1 MATQSDL
8 QLGKLVPRGKDIF
21 LSHTGVDKPWV
32 EDLAELLERVRFGD
46 RYLGVVLDKWDFE
59 IGKNVVLEID
69 RYIDECRFIALVVTK
84 AFLDAEWPTLER
96 TIAVGSDP
104 SVVVVVNV
112 RHRHGGGVAKD
123 FRVVKLCAT
132 RIAMRPEDLAHR
144 VAKPGPPAALPT
156 AKVSRVL
163 VKDYRED
170 AFGHVIPNNKVG
182 VGSAEVLRISFNT
195 LPERTITV
203 AELALARK
211 CRGECECATVEGVL
225 SGNSE
230 LLARRR

>member
-1 MATQSDL
+1 MRIGIDFRAPKKFEDGLLDL
-8 QLGKLVPRGKDIF
+8 IQVLTGQPKRRGRGGLGPNL
-21 LSHTGVDKPWV
+21 
-32 EDLAELLERVRFGD
+32 
-46 RYLGVVLDKWDFE
+46 
-59 IGKNVVLEID
+59 
-69 RYIDECRFIALVVTK
+69 
-84 AFLDAEWPTLER
+84 
-96 TIAVGSDP
+96 P
-104 SVVVVVNV
+104 STNRILPCAVVVVVNV
-112 RHRHGGGVAKD
+112 RHHHGGGVAKD

-163 VKDYRED
+163 VQDYRED
-170 AFGHVIPNNKVG
+170 AFGHVIPDNKVG